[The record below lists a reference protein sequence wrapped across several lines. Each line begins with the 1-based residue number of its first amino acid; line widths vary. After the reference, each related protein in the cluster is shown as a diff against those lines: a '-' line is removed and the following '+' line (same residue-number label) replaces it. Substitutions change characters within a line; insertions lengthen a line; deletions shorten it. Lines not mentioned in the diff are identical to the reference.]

1 MTEALFNAT
10 APIFEIDGQ
19 VQGELARDILRLEIS
34 ESTDGLKTLSARFLA
49 HGPRTGE
56 SEALLYLDGAIFDFG
71 KTLDVSLGPGESA
84 RTVFQGA
91 ISGLELDLKEAREPE
106 VVIFAEDP
114 LMQLRMTRRMRTYE
128 NVTDA
133 QIAKAIAAEHNLA
146 VETDADGPTYDVV
159 QQFNMSDLAFLRERA
174 QLIQAEIW
182 VQDDTLHFKTRDKRG
197 ATELTLV
204 QGNHILD
211 LQVRADLAHQ
221 RTAVKVSGYDAGLR
235 REIEETSDADTIQA
249 EVAGELTGP
258 TILQRAF
265 GERVSY
271 RVRETP
277 LVGEEAAAWAR
288 AEMLRRAR
296 RFVTVVGNTRGT
308 PDLIVGSRLRLE
320 RVGQPFDGPG
330 YYVTQV
336 CHTYDLSQGFRTRF
350 EAERG
355 TLQEAA

>member
-1 MTEALFNAT
+1 MTEALLTAT

-19 VQGELARDILRLEIS
+19 VRGELARDILRLEIG

-49 HGPRTGE
+49 HGPSTGE
-56 SEALLYLDGAIFDFG
+56 SETLLYLDGSLFDFG
-71 KTLDVSLGPGESA
+71 KTLAVSLGPGESA
-84 RTVFQGA
+84 RTVFRGVV
-91 ISGLELDLKEAREPE
+91 SGLELDLQETREPE
-106 VVIFAEDP
+106 VVIFAEDA
-114 LMQLRMTRRMRTYE
+114 LMQLRMTRRMKTYE
-128 NVTDA
+128 NMTDA
-133 QIAKAIAAEHNLA
+133 QIAEAVAIEHHLA
-146 VETDADGPTYDVV
+146 VQTDADGPTYDVV

-182 VQDDTLHFKTRDKRG
+182 VQDDTLHFKTRDKRA
-197 ATELTLV
+197 ATEITLV

-221 RTAVKVSGYDAGLR
+221 RTAVKVSGYDAALR
-235 REIEETSDADTIQA
+235 KEIVATSGAEAIQA

-258 TILQRAF
+258 AILQRAF

-277 LVGEEAAAWAR
+277 LLSGEAAAWAR
-288 AEMLRRAR
+288 AEMLRRSR
-296 RFVTVVGNTRGT
+296 RFVTVVGNTRGA

-330 YYVTQV
+330 YYVTHV
-336 CHTYDLSQGFRTRF
+336 CHTYDLTQGYRTRF